1 MLPFEQLRK
10 DLVQDVSYRDKAV
23 YSPKIDPADDFD
35 KDHPVYISDGV
46 QCSQET
52 ESSWKLHMIVT

>member
-10 DLVQDVSYRDKAV
+10 DLVQDVSYRDKAI

-35 KDHPVYISDGV
+35 KDHPVYVSDGV
-46 QCSQET
+46 
-52 ESSWKLHMIVT
+52 

>member
-23 YSPKIDPADDFD
+23 YSLKIDLADDFD
-35 KDHPVYISDGV
+35 KDHPVYVSDGV
-46 QCSQET
+46 
-52 ESSWKLHMIVT
+52 